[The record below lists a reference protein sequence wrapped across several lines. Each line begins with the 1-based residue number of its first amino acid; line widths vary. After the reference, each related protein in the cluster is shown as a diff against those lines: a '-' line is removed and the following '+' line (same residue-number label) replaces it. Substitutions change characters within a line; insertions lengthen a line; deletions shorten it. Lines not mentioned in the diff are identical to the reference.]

1 MTGRLSKCGKNPSRS
16 PGAPQPV
23 TPTAH
28 PHLQPAP
35 GRCCP
40 APPGCPRGARQTHV
54 PRWPPAS
61 VRAAWVTHPPGRP
74 QDQGRLLTG
83 RPQGSEQEGVPKAS
97 RGPTCG
103 LQPGGVRHPV
113 CRRGREPPGGP
124 RRPSRRAWRKR
135 DPAHG
140 VGAQVQEAELELR
153 CPCWCSAPGQQAQ
166 GRRRGGRVSAPSSCA
181 QAAGHALPHPRSMP
195 VHPSIHPSV
204 CCDLCPHCATWAG
217 QGPGSRPPGGRVAG
231 APAPA
236 SRSRWALA
244 YASAPSR
251 RGRGGGRGGGPSG
264 EAWPWGEGPAAPR
277 PRARPGRPA
286 ARLLRG
292 PAPARRPRVHRSVL
306 SLPPPSSLL
315 FCALRRPIE

>member
-1 MTGRLSKCGKNPSRS
+1 MRAPAWRRQAPCLSER
-16 PGAPQPV
+16 PGAP
-23 TPTAH
+23 
-28 PHLQPAP
+28 
-35 GRCCP
+35 
-40 APPGCPRGARQTHV
+40 
-54 PRWPPAS
+54 
-61 VRAAWVTHPPGRP
+61 GRP
-74 QDQGRLLTG
+74 
-83 RPQGSEQEGVPKAS
+83 P
-97 RGPTCG
+97 C
-103 LQPGGVRHPV
+103 
-113 CRRGREPPGGP
+113 
-124 RRPSRRAWRKR
+124 RPSRRAWRKR

-153 CPCWCSAPGQQAQ
+153 CPCWCSAPGQRAQ

-251 RGRGGGRGGGPSG
+251 RGRGGGGGGG
-264 EAWPWGEGPAAPR
+264 GGQREARRAALLGSVLHGLPGPAQSLRVPGRAAGPTPTRLGSSPAVAGPPGTASPR
-277 PRARPGRPA
+277 RPGPSPGAQRWDS
-286 ARLLRG
+286 G
-292 PAPARRPRVHRSVL
+292 TCSEAPHSVL
-306 SLPPPSSLL
+306 RTFLFPVRNPLSPLFPDVNLLSS
-315 FCALRRPIE
+315 I